1 MATLILVGLVLPVVV
16 CAATLLGA
24 WRPWRPDMPIGGRL
38 WGGAVALGLA
48 FVPAFLAVERWP
60 GVPPHVTW
68 HWIAWLVPVAMIAGV
83 VDALVRW
90 PRPLRLL
97 GAATLAAVCGRA
109 LVGDWVDHAWP
120 WRGMTAAV
128 IAVVAVSVN
137 AAAERRPGAS
147 VPLSLC
153 VAALGASVVLI
164 SSGSAK
170 LAQLAGALAAC
181 LGVAVV
187 LAWWRPIVS
196 LSRGG
201 TAVVSVLLPGLVLS
215 GYFSS
220 FSEIP
225 PWVYVLAAV
234 APAFTWPAALI
245 RLEGLR
251 AWQATAIRFAVVSI
265 PVAITVTVAALV
277 LIRRETDSA
286 YPY

>member
-1 MATLILVGLVLPVVV
+1 MATLILVGIVLPVIV
-16 CAATLLGA
+16 CAATLIGA
-24 WRPWRPDMPIGGRL
+24 WGPWRPETPRRL
-38 WGGAVALGLA
+38 WPGAVALGLA
-48 FVPAFLAVERWP
+48 FVPAFLAVDRWP
-60 GVPPHVTW
+60 GLPPHVTW

-83 VDALVRW
+83 VDALIRW
-90 PRPLRLL
+90 PTPLRLL
-97 GAATLAAVCGRA
+97 GAVALAAMCGRA
-109 LVGDWVDHAWP
+109 LVGDWVDYPWP
-120 WRGMTAAV
+120 WRGVTAAV
-128 IAVVAVSVN
+128 IAAVAVSVN
-137 AAAERRPGAS
+137 VATDRRPGAA

-153 VAALGASVVLI
+153 VAAVGASVVLI
-164 SSGSAK
+164 GSGSAK

-187 LAWWRPIVS
+187 LAWWRPTVS

-251 AWQATAIRFAVVSI
+251 DWQATAIRVAAAAL
-265 PVAITVTVAALV
+265 PVAITVAVAAMA